1 MSTASVQDLV
11 DGLAAELRRS
21 VVVDDPQVR
30 LLHASRHYGDE
41 DDVRRRAVLQRDAG
55 PEIIGYVLAQG
66 VASWSR
72 PGTIPADDH
81 LGLRARLCVPVRW
94 RGTLLG
100 LLMVVDA
107 DGTLTPDEVALIAAR
122 ADEVAALLA
131 EDRRPE
137 LDPAAQDDAEAL
149 DDLTAAQP
157 SVRRS
162 ALRHLGARL
171 GERAELPLR
180 AVVLR
185 CGDAELT
192 DPAGSSPGHPAAA
205 LRYALSGEAVAPPAW
220 GLLTSVHD
228 GRATVLVTART
239 DPGEDAVVALADRL
253 VARVHAVGA
262 GRLRCV
268 AGVGGAGRGLEQA
281 RPVIG
286 QARTAASA
294 AGRVRPGPVVRWSG
308 LGEYAVLLRLP
319 LDELGGPD
327 GAVADA
333 LPDEVRRL
341 LEHDRDGTGVRTIL
355 AFLDHAGSAPAAAD
369 ALHVHRTTLY
379 YRLERIREATGLDL
393 DDGRTRLA
401 LHAGL
406 RLRELLGDAA
416 LRQV

>member
-1 MSTASVQDLV
+1 MSTGAVQDLV
-11 DGLAAELRRS
+11 DTLAAGLRRS

-30 LLHASRHYGDE
+30 LLYASRHFGDE

-72 PGTIPADDH
+72 PGTIPADEG
-81 LGLRARLCVPVRW
+81 LGLRARWCVPVRW

-107 DGTLTPDEVALIAAR
+107 DGTLTPDEVARIAAG
-122 ADEVAALLA
+122 ADELAALLA

-137 LDPAAQDDAEAL
+137 LDPGAQEDAEAL
-149 DDLTAAQP
+149 EDLVAAQP

-171 GERAELPLR
+171 GGRAEQPVR
-180 AVVLR
+180 AVVLSCR
-185 CGDAELT
+185 DDAT
-192 DPAGSSPGHPAAA
+192 DPGGFSPGHRAAA
-205 LRYALSGEAVAPPAW
+205 LRYALSGEAVAPTAW
-220 GLLTSVHD
+220 GLLTSVTD
-228 GRATVLVTART
+228 DRVTVLVTART
-239 DPGEDAVVALADRL
+239 DPGEDAVAAVAERF
-253 VARVHAVGA
+253 VARVNAVGA

-281 RPVIG
+281 RAVIG
-286 QARTAASA
+286 QARTAVSA
-294 AGRVRPGPVVRWSG
+294 AGRVRPGPVVRWSE

-327 GAVADA
+327 GPGADA

-341 LEHDRDGTGVRTIL
+341 LEHDRDGTGVRTVT

-406 RLRELLGDAA
+406 RLRELLDPGAG
-416 LRQV
+416 